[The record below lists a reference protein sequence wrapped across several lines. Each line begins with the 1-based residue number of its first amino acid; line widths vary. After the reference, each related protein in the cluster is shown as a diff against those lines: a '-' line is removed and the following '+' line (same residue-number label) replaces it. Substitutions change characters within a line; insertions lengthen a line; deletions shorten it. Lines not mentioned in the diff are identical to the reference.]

1 MSPSPFWGSLI
12 FRSDRRSLFA
22 QPIEILLESKVAVRN
37 HKRADGCSVAKSHMQ
52 DVMYTIKRVHGNS
65 RAFRPTCNLILIFL
79 LCWSCLMTGA
89 DVHGRVAFKDQF
101 RSGKLD
107 TTKWIVATYK
117 SPDSA
122 PGVNSGTYVSS
133 AIDFTQGML
142 RVTVRQLL
150 TPNGV
155 ESLGGAIISR
165 ELFGFGSYDFEMRM
179 SSLSPT
185 PQGDGTASTGAISSG
200 FIYYN
205 KSESEIDL
213 EFLGNENAMW
223 VSTWRNPDPNL
234 DPTPLQ
240 RTTHKAAEPGLA
252 TRFRHY
258 SLVWTSG
265 TVDVYIDGT
274 RVAHQTEHVPQTPAH
289 IILQHRGTNS
299 DKWGGVAAVGVERYF
314 FVRSVK
320 FTPMREK

>member
-1 MSPSPFWGSLI
+1 MLGV
-12 FRSDRRSLFA
+12 DT
-22 QPIEILLESKVAVRN
+22 QV
-37 HKRADGCSVAKSHMQ
+37 
-52 DVMYTIKRVHGNS
+52 
-65 RAFRPTCNLILIFL
+65 
-79 LCWSCLMTGA
+79 
-89 DVHGRVAFKDQF
+89 RVAFKDDF
-101 RSGKLD
+101 KSGALD
-107 TTKWIVATYK
+107 TRKWIIATYK

-122 PGVNSGTYVSS
+122 PGVNSGIYVPS

-142 RVTVRQLL
+142 RIKVQQHSTR
-150 TPNGV
+150 NGV
-155 ESLGGAIISR
+155 ESLGGAILSR
-165 ELFGFGSYDFEMRM
+165 ELFGYGTYDFEMRM

-185 PQGDGTASTGAISSG
+185 PQGEGATSTGAVSSA

-223 VSTWRNPDPNL
+223 VSSWQNPDPNF

-240 RTTHKAAEPGLA
+240 KTSDKVVEPHLA

-258 SLVWTSG
+258 SLVWTPEA
-265 TVDVYIDGT
+265 VDVYIDGT
-274 RVAHQTEHVPQTPAH
+274 KIAHHTEHVPHNPAH

-299 DKWGGVAAVGVERYF
+299 DKWGGVAAVDVERYF

-320 FTPMREK
+320 FTPMGAR

>member
-1 MSPSPFWGSLI
+1 MRTISL
-12 FRSDRRSLFA
+12 S
-22 QPIEILLESKVAVRN
+22 
-37 HKRADGCSVAKSHMQ
+37 
-52 DVMYTIKRVHGNS
+52 
-65 RAFRPTCNLILIFL
+65 L
-79 LCWSCLMTGA
+79 LCWSCLTLSA
-89 DVHGRVAFKDQF
+89 YTQAQVAFNDEFK
-101 RSGKLD
+101 SGKLD

-117 SPDSA
+117 SPDSS
-122 PGVNSGTYVSS
+122 PGVNRGTYVSS

-142 RVTVRQLL
+142 RITVQQHA
-150 TPNGV
+150 TASGV

-165 ELFGFGSYDFEMRM
+165 ERFGFGTYDFEMRM

-185 PQGDGTASTGAISSG
+185 PQGDGTASTGAVSSG

-240 RTTHKAAEPGLA
+240 RSTDKLAEPGLA

-265 TVDVYIDGT
+265 TVDVYIDGA

-299 DKWGGVAAVGVERYF
+299 DKWGGVAAVGVERHF

-320 FTPMREK
+320 FTPLGAK

>member
-1 MSPSPFWGSLI
+1 MI
-12 FRSDRRSLFA
+12 
-22 QPIEILLESKVAVRN
+22 
-37 HKRADGCSVAKSHMQ
+37 
-52 DVMYTIKRVHGNS
+52 
-65 RAFRPTCNLILIFL
+65 
-79 LCWSCLMTGA
+79 GA

-101 RSGKLD
+101 KSGKLD
-107 TTKWIVATYK
+107 TTKWIVATHK

-122 PGVNSGTYVSS
+122 PGVNSGSYVSS

-142 RVTVRQLL
+142 RITVQQHA
-150 TPNGV
+150 TASGI

-165 ELFGFGSYDFEMRM
+165 ELFGFGTYDFEMRM

-185 PQGDGTASTGAISSG
+185 PQGDGTASTGAVSSG

-213 EFLGNENAMW
+213 EFLGNENALW
-223 VSTWRNPDPNL
+223 VSSWFNLDPNF

-240 RTTHKAAEPGLA
+240 KTSDKLDEPALA

-258 SLVWTSG
+258 SLVWSPK

-274 RVAHQTEHVPQTPAH
+274 RVAHQTEHVPQNPAH

-320 FTPMREK
+320 FTPLGAQ

>member
-1 MSPSPFWGSLI
+1 VLFVGVPSPPPFQEHE
-12 FRSDRRSLFA
+12 DRLPHVKGR
-22 QPIEILLESKVAVRN
+22 R
-37 HKRADGCSVAKSHMQ
+37 RAK
-52 DVMYTIKRVHGNS
+52 I
-65 RAFRPTCNLILIFL
+65 RAWRIWASWFDLILIFL
-79 LCWSCLMTGA
+79 LSWSCLMLRA
-89 DVHGRVAFKDQF
+89 DTQARVAFKDEF
-101 RSGKLD
+101 KGGKLD
-107 TTKWIVATYK
+107 TTKWILATYK
-117 SPDSA
+117 SPDSS
-122 PGVNSGTYVSS
+122 PGVNCGIYVSS

-142 RVTVRQLL
+142 RITVQQHA
-150 TPNGV
+150 TASGI

-165 ELFGFGSYDFEMRM
+165 ELFGFGTYDFEMRM

-185 PQGDGTASTGAISSG
+185 PQGDGTASTGAVSSG

-213 EFLGNENAMW
+213 EFLGNENALW
-223 VSTWRNPDPNL
+223 VSSWFNLDPNF

-240 RTTHKAAEPGLA
+240 KTSDKVDEPALA

-258 SLVWTSG
+258 SLVWSQK

-274 RVAHQTEHVPQTPAH
+274 RVAHQTEHVPQNPAH

-299 DKWGGVAAVGVERYF
+299 DKWGGVAAVDVERYF

-320 FTPMREK
+320 FTPRDAK

>member
-1 MSPSPFWGSLI
+1 LSSCKVHLSIMRTISL
-12 FRSDRRSLFA
+12 S
-22 QPIEILLESKVAVRN
+22 
-37 HKRADGCSVAKSHMQ
+37 
-52 DVMYTIKRVHGNS
+52 
-65 RAFRPTCNLILIFL
+65 L
-79 LCWSCLMTGA
+79 LCWSCLLGA
-89 DVHGRVAFKDQF
+89 DTQAQVAFKDEF
-101 RSGKLD
+101 KSGKLD
-107 TTKWIVATYK
+107 TTKWIIATYQ

-122 PGVNSGTYVSS
+122 PGVNRGTYVSS

-142 RVTVRQLL
+142 RITVQQHATAR
-150 TPNGV
+150 GV
-155 ESLGGAIISR
+155 ESLGGAIFSR
-165 ELFGFGSYDFEMRM
+165 ELFGFGTYDFEMRM

-185 PQGDGTASTGAISSG
+185 PHGNGTASTGAVSSG
-200 FIYYN
+200 FIYYD

-240 RTTHKAAEPGLA
+240 RTTDKLVEPGLA
-252 TRFRHY
+252 TRFRQY
-258 SLVWTSG
+258 SLVWTAK

-274 RVAHQTEHVPQTPAH
+274 RVAHQTEHVPHTPAH

-320 FTPMREK
+320 FTPLGAK

>member
-1 MSPSPFWGSLI
+1 MRTISL
-12 FRSDRRSLFA
+12 
-22 QPIEILLESKVAVRN
+22 
-37 HKRADGCSVAKSHMQ
+37 
-52 DVMYTIKRVHGNS
+52 
-65 RAFRPTCNLILIFL
+65 FL
-79 LCWSCLMTGA
+79 LCWSCLTLA
-89 DVHGRVAFKDQF
+89 INTQAQVTFKDDF
-101 RSGKLD
+101 NSGKLD
-107 TTKWIVATYK
+107 TTKWTVATYK

-122 PGVNSGTYVSS
+122 HGINRGTYVPS
-133 AIDFTQGML
+133 AIDFKQGVL
-142 RVTVRQLL
+142 RITVQQHA
-150 TPNGV
+150 TASGV

-165 ELFGFGSYDFEMRM
+165 ERFGFGTYDFEMRM

-185 PQGDGTASTGAISSG
+185 PHGDGTTSTGAVSSG

-223 VSTWRNPDPNL
+223 VSTWHNPDPNL
-234 DPTPLQ
+234 EPTPLQ
-240 RTTHKAAEPGLA
+240 RTTDKLADPGLA
-252 TRFRHY
+252 TGFRHY
-258 SLVWTSG
+258 SLVWTFA

-299 DKWGGVAAVGVERYF
+299 NKWGGVAALGVERYF

-320 FTPMREK
+320 FTPLGTK

>member
-1 MSPSPFWGSLI
+1 MLQA
-12 FRSDRRSLFA
+12 DA
-22 QPIEILLESKVAVRN
+22 QA
-37 HKRADGCSVAKSHMQ
+37 
-52 DVMYTIKRVHGNS
+52 RV
-65 RAFRPTCNLILIFL
+65 T
-79 LCWSCLMTGA
+79 
-89 DVHGRVAFKDQF
+89 FKDEF
-101 RSGKLD
+101 KHGKLD

-122 PGVNSGTYVSS
+122 PGVNRGIYMPS
-133 AIDFTQGML
+133 AIDFTHGML
-142 RVTVRQLL
+142 RISVQQHATAS
-150 TPNGV
+150 GV

-165 ELFGFGSYDFEMRM
+165 ELFGYGTYDFEMRM

-185 PQGDGTASTGAISSG
+185 PKGEGAASTGAVSSG

-213 EFLGNENAMW
+213 EFLGNENALW
-223 VSTWRNPDPNL
+223 VTSWFNLDPNF

-240 RTTHKAAEPGLA
+240 KTSDKVDEPALA

-258 SLVWTSG
+258 SLVWSPKI
-265 TVDVYIDGT
+265 VDVYIDGT
-274 RVAHQTEHVPQTPAH
+274 RVAHQTEHVPQNPAH

-299 DKWGGVAAVGVERYF
+299 ENWGGVADLDVERYF

-320 FTPMREK
+320 FTPRRAE

>member
-1 MSPSPFWGSLI
+1 ML
-12 FRSDRRSLFA
+12 
-22 QPIEILLESKVAVRN
+22 
-37 HKRADGCSVAKSHMQ
+37 
-52 DVMYTIKRVHGNS
+52 
-65 RAFRPTCNLILIFL
+65 
-79 LCWSCLMTGA
+79 GA
-89 DVHGRVAFKDQF
+89 DTQARVAFKDEF
-101 RSGKLD
+101 KNGKLD

-142 RVTVRQLL
+142 RITVQQHS
-150 TPNGV
+150 TPTGV
-155 ESLGGAIISR
+155 ESLGGAILSR
-165 ELFGFGSYDFEMRM
+165 ECFGFGTYDFDMRM

-185 PQGDGTASTGAISSG
+185 PQGEGTSSTGAVSSS
-200 FIYYN
+200 FVYYN

-223 VSTWRNPDPNL
+223 VSSWHNPNPAL

-240 RTTHKAAEPGLA
+240 KTSDKVLEPGLA

-258 SLVWTSG
+258 SLVWTPKA
-265 TVDVYIDGT
+265 VDVYIDGT
-274 RVAHQTEHVPQTPAH
+274 RVAHQTEHVPQDPAH
-289 IILQHRGTNS
+289 IIFQHRGTNS

-320 FTPMREK
+320 FRPMGAK